1 MNANVTKS
9 SVRRS
14 VCVFLFVLISKTD
27 FTVFTHLPPFSLPTG
42 IILDRNILKEK
53 SLQWPQLY
61 LVPSPLLPLV
71 LPCCKW
77 IVAVVLILS
86 LEKAKVEIL
95 ESLKQINQLQMRKK
109 ERKEEKRR
117 NSSRVKQ
124 MR

>member
-9 SVRRS
+9 SVRS
-14 VCVFLFVLISKTD
+14 VCVFLFVLKPKTD
-27 FTVFTHLPPFSLPTG
+27 FTVFTHLPFPLPTG
-42 IILDRNILKEK
+42 IILDGSILKEK
-53 SLQWPQLY
+53 FLQWPQLY
-61 LVPSPLLPLV
+61 LVLSPLLPLV